1 MPSSQ
6 SLWREENDERS
17 RSARLPCPVCGSLG
31 GPAVI
36 VCGRSGLR
44 QRVPSGQEAGSTSE
58 DVNEEVRFG
67 REVAARMIGRYGL
80 YQNDQLT
87 RYVNLV
93 GLTLAAMPP
102 AGTDLPVRRSEH
114 LRHQCLR
121 SAGRYIF
128 VTRGALEKMQ
138 DESELAGVLAHEI
151 VHVNERHVVR
161 ELGIRATDDSAASG
175 LARMIGGGS
184 ETARVAFTQ
193 AVDKAVDILFK
204 TGYKREDEVQSDTG
218 AVAICAIVGY
228 DPAGLVRYFERIN
241 ASKGKNTEVLDKTH
255 PSMIPGS
262 PCSRRLLPRRGSC
275 PGITKRRKSVLM
287 KR

>member
-1 MPSSQ
+1 MMNDRTALVCLALSAVLWGAPPSS
-6 SLWREENDERS
+6 
-17 RSARLPCPVCGSLG
+17 SADDQ
-31 GPAVI
+31 AW
-36 VCGRSGLR
+36 R
-44 QRVPSGQEAGSTSE
+44 QRVPAGQEAGSTSE

-93 GLTLAAMPP
+93 GLTLAGNANRPELTYRFAVLNTSDINAYAAP
-102 AGTDLPVRRSEH
+102 G
-114 LRHQCLR
+114 
-121 SAGRYIF
+121 GYIF

-218 AVAICAIVGY
+218 AVAICAIAGY

-255 PSMIPGS
+255 PIYDT
-262 PCSRRLLPRRGSC
+262 RIALLKETIAKE
-275 PGITKRRKSVLM
+275 GIVSGNYKTQKERFDETMKSA
-287 KR
+287 R